1 MILRPLVRS
10 LSSVFILASLLL
22 STACREEGGREGTLP
37 LSATIAPATSMI
49 ASIGD
54 SLVSVTTL
62 LPQGNNPENYE
73 PTPQAMQAL
82 ATSRAYF
89 YMGDLG
95 FERSWI
101 ERIHSTQPQLQLIRL
116 DRGLQGHTHS
126 HATGS
131 EAKVHDPHYWTS
143 LRGLR
148 AMSSEIYTSLIK
160 LDSIHS
166 DHYTQRYGLLKERLS
181 QLEGKLR
188 GLLSD
193 LPSRAFVIYHPSLS
207 EFADEWG
214 LEQLVVEEDGKDPTP
229 QHIEGV
235 IRRARESGVRVVFI
249 QQEFDSKLI
258 QSIASELGAETITI
272 NPLDGDWEKQLLLIA
287 EALRGA
293 SRAH

>member
-10 LSSVFILASLLL
+10 LSSAFILASLLL
-22 STACREEGGREGTLP
+22 STACREEGGREGALP
-37 LSATIAPATSMI
+37 LSATIAPAASMI

-131 EAKVHDPHYWTS
+131 KAEVHDPHYWTS

-148 AMSSEIYTSLIK
+148 SMGREIYTSLIK
-160 LDSIHS
+160 LDSTHT
-166 DHYTQRYGLLKERLS
+166 DYYAQRYGLLQERLT

-207 EFADEWG
+207 EFAEEWG
-214 LEQLVVEEDGKDPTP
+214 LEQLVVEEDSKDPTP
-229 QHIEGV
+229 QHIEEI
-235 IRRARESGVRVVFI
+235 IRRARESGVRVAFI

-272 NPLDGDWEKQLLLIA
+272 NPLDGDWEKQLLQIA

>member
-10 LSSVFILASLLL
+10 LSSIFVFASLLL
-22 STACREEGGREGTLP
+22 CTACREEGGREGTLP

-116 DRGLQGHTHS
+116 DRGLQGHAHS
-126 HATGS
+126 HTTGS
-131 EAKVHDPHYWTS
+131 ETEVHDPHYWTS

-148 AMSSEIYTSLIK
+148 AMSSVIYTSLIK

-166 DHYTQRYGLLKERLS
+166 DHYTQRYGLLQERLT

-188 GLLSD
+188 ELLSD

-235 IRRARESGVRVVFI
+235 IRRAQESGVRVVFI

-293 SRAH
+293 SRAN

>member
-37 LSATIAPATSMI
+37 LSATIAPAASMI

-116 DRGLQGHTHS
+116 DGGLQGHAHS
-126 HATGS
+126 YATGS
-131 EAKVHDPHYWTS
+131 ETEVHDPHYWTS

-148 AMSSEIYTSLIK
+148 SMGREIYTSLIK
-160 LDSIHS
+160 LDSTHT
-166 DHYTQRYGLLKERLS
+166 DYYAQRYGLLQERLT

-207 EFADEWG
+207 EFAEEWG

>member
-1 MILRPLVRS
+1 MILRPLARS

-22 STACREEGGREGTLP
+22 STACREEGGQAGTLP

-101 ERIHSTQPQLQLIRL
+101 ERIHSTQPQLKLIRL
-116 DRGLQGHTHS
+116 DRGLQAHTHS
-126 HATGS
+126 HATSS
-131 EAKVHDPHYWTS
+131 EDEVHDPHYWTS

-148 AMSSEIYTSLIK
+148 AMSSEICTSLIK

-166 DHYTQRYGLLKERLS
+166 DHYTQRYGLLQERLT

-188 GLLSD
+188 ELLSD

-207 EFADEWG
+207 EFAEEWG

>member
-1 MILRPLVRS
+1 
-10 LSSVFILASLLL
+10 
-22 STACREEGGREGTLP
+22 
-37 LSATIAPATSMI
+37 MI

-131 EAKVHDPHYWTS
+131 EAEVHDPHYWTS

-148 AMSSEIYTSLIK
+148 SMGREIYTSLIK
-160 LDSIHS
+160 LDSTHT
-166 DHYTQRYGLLKERLS
+166 DHYTQRYGLLQERLT

-188 GLLSD
+188 ELLSD

-207 EFADEWG
+207 EFAEEWG

>member
-10 LSSVFILASLLL
+10 LSSIFVFASLLL
-22 STACREEGGREGTLP
+22 STACREEGGQAGTLP

-101 ERIHSTQPQLQLIRL
+101 ERIHSTQPQLQLICL
-116 DRGLQGHTHS
+116 DRGLQAHAHS
-126 HATGS
+126 HATSS
-131 EAKVHDPHYWTS
+131 EDEVHDPHYWTS

-166 DHYTQRYGLLKERLS
+166 DHYTERYGLLQERLT

-272 NPLDGDWEKQLLLIA
+272 SPLDGDWEKQLLLIA

>member
-10 LSSVFILASLLL
+10 LSSIFVFASLLL
-22 STACREEGGREGTLP
+22 CTACREEGGQAGTLP

-82 ATSRAYF
+82 TTSRAYF

-116 DRGLQGHTHS
+116 DRGLQGHAHS
-126 HATGS
+126 HATSS
-131 EAKVHDPHYWTS
+131 ETEVHDPHYWTS

-166 DHYTQRYGLLKERLS
+166 DHYTERYGLLQERLT

-188 GLLSD
+188 ELLSD

-207 EFADEWG
+207 EFAEEWG

>member
-22 STACREEGGREGTLP
+22 STACREEGGQASTLP
-37 LSATIAPATSMI
+37 LSATIAPAASMI

-126 HATGS
+126 HATSS
-131 EAKVHDPHYWTS
+131 EAEVHDPHYWTS

-148 AMSSEIYTSLIK
+148 SMGREIYTSLIK
-160 LDSIHS
+160 LDSTHT
-166 DHYTQRYGLLKERLS
+166 DHYAQRYGLLQERLT

-207 EFADEWG
+207 EFAEEWG

-229 QHIEGV
+229 QHIEGI

>member
-10 LSSVFILASLLL
+10 LSSIFVFASLLL
-22 STACREEGGREGTLP
+22 STACREEGGQEGTLP

-116 DRGLQGHTHS
+116 DRGLQAHTHS

-131 EAKVHDPHYWTS
+131 ETKVHDPHYWTS

-148 AMSSEIYTSLIK
+148 AMGREIYASLIK

-166 DHYTQRYGLLKERLS
+166 DHYTERYGLLQERLT
-181 QLEGKLR
+181 QLEGELR

-207 EFADEWG
+207 EFAEEWG

>member
-1 MILRPLVRS
+1 
-10 LSSVFILASLLL
+10 
-22 STACREEGGREGTLP
+22 
-37 LSATIAPATSMI
+37 MI

-116 DRGLQGHTHS
+116 DRGLQAHAHS

-131 EAKVHDPHYWTS
+131 ETEVHDPHYWTS

-160 LDSIHS
+160 LDSIHT
-166 DHYTQRYGLLKERLS
+166 DHYTQRYGLLQERLS